1 MSDHSRFRRLEK
13 PRAETDARQTPLAS
27 PGRFGD
33 RPPRDAGDQEGS
45 AGTDPRPAGHGD
57 PNAAGPSGAGPLDRF
72 RDPAAQPGPPYLGP
86 LAQLESVPL
95 AEPEPAE
102 AQPFIRC
109 SLCETDASR
118 FAKRCPNCGTLLD
131 TPDQR
136 FFNDRLW
143 SKRLEEKKQSD
154 QEVSELRERGA
165 AANLDADQQRRL
177 GEQLAREVYEREHA
191 RLGWMDE
198 GRGQEGRRET
208 PGLRLLRLI
217 PSTRL
222 RLLVALCLFGLGCFF
237 AYSFVRAD
245 SLPGRLPSMLFF
257 WAVIAL
263 FVPGRSPRR
272 RRPWWSRGD

>member
-1 MSDHSRFRRLEK
+1 MSDHSRFRKLEK
-13 PRAETDARQTPLAS
+13 PRAGTDAKPTPLAS

-33 RPPRDAGDQEGS
+33 RPPHDAAAPEV
-45 AGTDPRPAGHGD
+45 PAGSGE
-57 PNAAGPSGAGPLDRF
+57 PPSRS
-72 RDPAAQPGPPYLGP
+72 PYLGP
-86 LAQLESVPL
+86 LAQLESVPI

-109 SLCETDASR
+109 SVCETDASR

-136 FFNDRLW
+136 RFNDRLW
-143 SKRLEEKKQSD
+143 SQRLEEKKQSD
-154 QEVSELRERGA
+154 REVSELRERGA
-165 AANLDADQQRRL
+165 AANLDADQQRKL

-198 GRGQEGRRET
+198 GRGQADRRET

-222 RLLVALCLFGLGCFF
+222 RLLVALCLFGLGCIF

-245 SLPGRLPSMLFF
+245 SIPGRLPAMLFF

-263 FVPGRSPRR
+263 FVPGRGGRG
-272 RRPWWSRGD
+272 RRPWWSRRD